1 MKQITDDAMWLMA
14 YLDTPFGIPKDRVRR
29 AHELRDPEHL
39 ADVPGVNLKTREL
52 ASDGFPA
59 AFAKLVRH
67 DATGNRVVV
76 RSKPDCLNDNLR
88 CVWIGTTAEY
98 ACMWRVD

>member
-1 MKQITDDAMWLMA
+1 MKQIIDDAMWLVA
-14 YLDTPFGIPKDRVRR
+14 YLDTPFGIPEERVKR

-52 ASDGFPA
+52 ASSGFPA
-59 AFAKLVRH
+59 AFAKLVIYDEEADR
-67 DATGNRVVV
+67 AVV

-88 CVWIGTTAEY
+88 CVWIGTLAEY
-98 ACMWRVD
+98 TRMWRVD